1 MAYGSIPTGP
11 SELYLQLLKG
21 EISPEDYA
29 ERAKKR
35 IQDEARERPRSK
47 RTATQRQRAARR

>member
-21 EISPEDYA
+21 EITPEDYA
-29 ERAKKR
+29 KQAKKR
-35 IQDEARERPRSK
+35 IQDEARKRPV
-47 RTATQRQRAARR
+47 AAVNQRQRA

>member
-29 ERAKKR
+29 KQAKKR
-35 IQDEARERPRSK
+35 IQDEARERPRGK
-47 RTATQRQRAARR
+47 RTATQRQQAKNW

>member
-21 EISPEDYA
+21 DISPEDYA
-29 ERAKKR
+29 KQAKKR
-35 IQDEARERPRSK
+35 IQDEAREKPK
-47 RTATQRQRAARR
+47 GTRTATQRQRATRR